1 MTQRCVP
8 ASPPDRVPCAAVFRR
23 LLPVVLCT
31 LCGCVVGPDYS
42 TPKTPASAG
51 YLPAPVTL
59 PTAGNTDVQQRV
71 QMGKDVIDTWWTLFE
86 SPQLDDTLAL
96 AIASSPTLDTA
107 RATLAQAQQAIVAA
121 RGALYPQADVAAAA
135 QRQRVSGTSAGESI
149 HATNSLLT
157 IGPLVS
163 YNLDL
168 FGGTRRQVEEQTA
181 LSSYQRDQL
190 VAAYL
195 TLTGNAVTQA
205 ITAASAREQIRA
217 VQDIIAVDRHNL
229 ELVRIARQ
237 AGKIADTDVLAA
249 QSQLAA
255 DLALLPPLQ
264 QQLGAANDALAV
276 LVGKTPAEWRAP
288 RFDFGMLTLPS
299 DVPLALPSTLLRARP
314 DILAAQEQLHAASAA
329 IGVATA
335 QLYPNITLSAAWTQ
349 ASPAM
354 GPLFS
359 GGNGL
364 WSVAAEL
371 TAPLFHGGTLEAR
384 RQAAVDAFDAQL
396 GVYRQTVLQA
406 FGQVADTLRALKHDA
421 EALDAQRTALDT
433 AQKSLELSQES
444 YRAGAASLLDVLQAQ
459 RLYAQARLGHAKARG
474 QRYLDTAQLFEA
486 MGGDWQG
493 WMAANEPES
502 VRNRRE
508 SGN

>member
-1 MTQRCVP
+1 
-8 ASPPDRVPCAAVFRR
+8 
-23 LLPVVLCT
+23 
-31 LCGCVVGPDYS
+31 VGPDYS

-51 YLPAPVTL
+51 YLPAPVAL
-59 PTAGNTDVQQRV
+59 PAAGSTDVQQRV
-71 QMGKDVIDTWWTLFE
+71 QMGKDVIDKWWTLFE

-107 RATLAQAQQAIVAA
+107 RATLAQAQQAILAA
-121 RGALYPQADVAAAA
+121 RGALYPQVDVAAAA
-135 QRQRVSGTSAGESI
+135 QRERVSVSGASAGEPS
-149 HATNSLLT
+149 HATANLLT

-190 VAAYL
+190 AAAYL

-229 ELVRIARQ
+229 ELVHIERQ
-237 AGKIADTDVLAA
+237 AGKVADTDVLAA

-255 DLALLPPLQ
+255 DVALLPPLQ

-288 RFDFGMLTLPS
+288 RFDFDMLTLPS

-349 ASPAM
+349 ASSAM

-384 RQAAVDAFDAQL
+384 RQAAIDAFDAQL

-444 YRAGAASLLDVLQAQ
+444 YRAGASSLLDVLQAQ

-486 MGGDWQG
+486 MGGDWQS
-493 WMAANEPES
+493 WVAANEPES
-502 VRNRRE
+502 TRNRRE